1 MSWKELF
8 WEAFNDLYKLVVWFY
23 NWIWSKIIKPSLW
36 LFGGILA
43 FAFLLTII
51 SVVLNYSGT
60 SPIQEQIHWLTSLL
74 K

>member
-8 WEAFNDLYKLVVWFY
+8 WEAFNDLYKLMVWFY
-23 NWIWSKIIKPSLW
+23 KWIWIKIIKPSLW
-36 LFGGILA
+36 LFVGIFA

>member
-23 NWIWSKIIKPSLW
+23 KWIWTKIIKPSLW
-36 LFGGILA
+36 LFVGILA
-43 FAFLLTII
+43 FAFFMTII
-51 SVVLNYSGT
+51 SVVLNYSEIY
-60 SPIQEQIHWLTSLL
+60 PIQEQVYWLTSLL

>member
-23 NWIWSKIIKPSLW
+23 KWIWTKIIKPSLW
-36 LFGGILA
+36 LFVGILA
-43 FAFLLTII
+43 FALFMTII
-51 SVVLNYSGT
+51 SVVLNYSGIY
-60 SPIQEQIHWLTSLL
+60 PIQEHIHWLTSLL

>member
-23 NWIWSKIIKPSLW
+23 KWIWKKIIKPSLW
-36 LFGGILA
+36 LFVGILA
-43 FAFLLTII
+43 FAFLMTIN
-51 SVVLNYSGT
+51 SVVLNYSAIY
-60 SPIQEQIHWLTSLL
+60 PIQEQINWLASRL

>member
-23 NWIWSKIIKPSLW
+23 KWVWAKIIKPSLW
-36 LFGGILA
+36 LFVGILA
-43 FAFLLTII
+43 FALFLTII
-51 SVVLNYSGT
+51 SVVLNYSGIY
-60 SPIQEQIHWLTSLL
+60 PIQEQIHWLTSLL